1 MERATDDNNRI
12 ETENAKES
20 KLSDLYT
27 DETQELVR
35 SMQKNADEMNEKY
48 HDNPF
53 TARDIILDIIMFFV
67 CVAGAFGWM
76 MLMLLIISFISLSY
90 LHFKIDKMMIVSVI
104 AAIATAVVYIVL
116 KARKYTRLND
126 EKRRRKEKKRAEQL
140 SGDPDESFLFKERSA
155 KNK

>member
-1 MERATDDNNRI
+1 MEKKDL
-12 ETENAKES
+12 S
-20 KLSDLYT
+20 KLYT
-27 DETQELVR
+27 DDTQEAIH
-35 SMQKNADEMNEKY
+35 SMQKSADEMTEKY
-48 HDNPF
+48 HANPF
-53 TARDIILDIIMFFV
+53 SVRDVVLDIIMFFV

-76 MLMLLIISFISLSY
+76 MLMLLIVSFISLSY
-90 LHFKIDKMMIVSVI
+90 LHFKFDKMVLASVI
-104 AAIATAVVYIVL
+104 AAIVVAVVYIVL